1 MNDNFGGNIPPY
13 AYVLLAFSL
22 WMLVDAARRRAPSY
36 WYFVILFLPFGAVI
50 YFLFVKMRDA
60 RTESDEAS
68 LPKTP
73 LTPSSPLIGFGRGS
87 GEEPSLAHADH
98 LEENERYEEAESIY
112 RRALVREPDNLQAL
126 HGLGRSL
133 LGLGR
138 ARESLEYFERLL
150 EFERS
155 YRNYGAALDYADALW
170 EAGQKTDTIELLEQL
185 AAHTKRINHRLALA
199 HYIGELGQKARA
211 ATEIRAAIDDEQTQ
225 PDANGERSRRWIE
238 RARAMLV
245 TFENPDG
252 NEDDSRLH

>member
-50 YFLFVKMRDA
+50 YFLFVKLRDA

-68 LPKTP
+68 RGRSS
-73 LTPSSPLIGFGRGS
+73 SSPSNPLLDLGRS
-87 GEEPSLAHADH
+87 TDAAPSLAQADQ
-98 LEENERYEEAESIY
+98 LEENERYEEAESIF
-112 RRALVREPDNLQAL
+112 RRAIAREPENLQAL

-138 ARESLEYFERLL
+138 ARESLEYFEHLL
-150 EFERS
+150 ELDRS

-170 EAGQKTDTIELLEQL
+170 DAGQKMDTIELLEQL

-199 HYIGELGQKARA
+199 HYIGELGQKTRA
-211 ATEIRAAIDDEQTQ
+211 AAEVRAAIDDEQVR
-225 PDANGERSRRWIE
+225 PDASSERSRRWIE
-238 RARAMLV
+238 RARAMLAA
-245 TFENPDG
+245 FEARDA
-252 NEDDSRLH
+252 NEDASHLH

>member
-50 YFLFVKMRDA
+50 YFLFVKMRDM
-60 RTESDEAS
+60 RTEAGGVS
-68 LPKTP
+68 LPRSES
-73 LTPSSPLIGFGRGS
+73 TPSNPSIGLTGDSR
-87 GEEPSLAHADH
+87 EEPDVAQADR
-98 LEENERYEEAESIY
+98 LEENEQYQEAESIY
-112 RRALVREPDNLQAL
+112 RRTLAREPENLQAL

-138 ARESLEYFERLL
+138 ARESLEHFERLL
-150 EFERS
+150 ESDRS

-170 EAGQKTDTIELLEQL
+170 EADQKADTIELLEQL

-199 HYIGELGQKARA
+199 HYLGELGQRDRA
-211 ATEIRAAIDDEQTQ
+211 QAEIRGAIEEEQAR
-225 PDANGERSRRWIE
+225 PDIDNERSRRWIE
-238 RARAMLV
+238 RAQGMLAALEAP
-245 TFENPDG
+245 TK
-252 NEDDSRLH
+252 DDDERRLN